1 VVTHPVISL
10 GLSHLTSTLCLLG
23 FLEVGSWM
31 AINRRTLGTAN
42 NTAIRITLKTFYLN
56 NTAPSAIVTGLN
68 SSAKICGCRFPTLA
82 P

>member
-1 VVTHPVISL
+1 
-10 GLSHLTSTLCLLG
+10 
-23 FLEVGSWM
+23 M

-68 SSAKICGCRFPTLA
+68 SSAKICGWSLSNFSAVIVCSLS
-82 P
+82 